1 MKTSFLAANA
11 RALLVPTT
19 LSALTGLLFT
29 GDALASCSG
38 VENWECRFS
47 ALNTIYS
54 GMTAVNNDIVAGT
67 VIGNVT
73 VNYQYS
79 CSIPMSSGDRTIRFG
94 MATENN
100 VRSGADLL
108 TNVDGLTYR
117 VAGGV
122 SIGSDPFLTTVGGVN
137 NRVQIDAIR
146 AASGDADTCIE
157 GSNSVKV
164 FDVIKD
170 GQITDSTHIALDF
183 PRSVNFM
190 TARYSNAAVNTKT
203 LRVVPSVATID
214 AAATTCTMS
223 APTNVVFPPIPT
235 RLGNTKPSK
244 DFKFSWTCSSI
255 ANTTTSF
262 SAPGYAP
269 LSGGVGIQDEN
280 TRVIL
285 KLKNTET
292 GAYIPFGTEQAKQ
305 IPSGGTDITFTA
317 ELSQLERLNA
327 GEFGFDVVYTTFYK

>member
-122 SIGSDPFLTTVGGVN
+122 SVGSDPFLTKLGGVN

-146 AASGDADTCIE
+146 PANGNADTCVE

-170 GQITDSTHIALDF
+170 GQITDTTHIALDF
-183 PRSVNFM
+183 PRTVSFM
-190 TARYSNAAVNTKT
+190 TARYSNAATNTKT

-214 AAATTCTMS
+214 AAATTCTMT
-223 APTNVVFPPIPT
+223 APTNVVFPTIPT
-235 RLGNTKPSK
+235 RLGDTKPSK

-262 SAPGYAP
+262 SAPGYVP
-269 LSGGVGIQDEN
+269 VSGGEGIQDEK

-305 IPSGGTDITFTA
+305 IPSGGTDISFTA
-317 ELSQLERLNA
+317 ELSQLERLNP
-327 GEFGFDVVYTTFYK
+327 GEFGFDVIYTTFYK